1 MDKII
6 MSEMKDKM
14 EKACESTKKRLGS
27 IRAGKASVS
36 MLDGIQVESYGALS
50 PLSQVANISAPEA
63 RMLTI
68 DPWDKGMLGAIDKA
82 IQTSNL
88 GIMPNND
95 GKIIRIQIP
104 ELTSDRRKEYVKLA
118 KKDIEEGKIAVR
130 NIRKDSNNGLRKLQK
145 DSEITEDELK
155 LAEVEVQKI
164 TDSFIKVMD
173 ELHAKKEKEILTV

>member
-1 MDKII
+1 